1 MWAMAIRNVILPF
14 VLLIFCATQAFSQC
28 NTTTPTYK
36 TINSAGTWTTNSDW
50 VGGSSPYTLS
60 AGAYTIPSGD
70 ILEVNSSNFTL
81 NDNLIVNGI
90 LFVSGKLVM
99 AAGKTIT
106 VNSGGRVTCCSSGYC
121 GGSCSTCDNSDKISI
136 GGTNAW
142 SGAGGGGAPS
152 SGPFTG
158 PATVTPGGVTPVKL
172 LFFKAKE
179 TDEKQVQLA
188 WATAEERNFDYFSVE
203 RSQDGLEFAEVGTVK
218 GHGTSLIR
226 HDYSF
231 TDYSPLFGRSYY
243 RLTSIDFDLYSET
256 FNVISVN
263 TRAGKSLSVYPNPV
277 VNGKLNLDLNFP
289 ADADLNAFVTDL
301 TGTQIAKFKI
311 NSTTNTLS
319 LDLKPG
325 SYLLKVSSADFSSVS
340 RFVVH

>member
-1 MWAMAIRNVILPF
+1 MAIRNTILPF
-14 VLLIFCATQAFSQC
+14 VLLIFCGTQAISQC

-36 TINSAGTWTTNSDW
+36 TIISAGDWATGSDW
-50 VGGSSPYTLS
+50 IGGSTPYALS
-60 AGAYTIPSGD
+60 GGAYTIPAGHVVEIASSTFT
-70 ILEVNSSNFTL
+70 LSSN
-81 NDNLIVNGI
+81 LIINGT
-90 LFVSGKLVM
+90 LFVSGRLDM
-99 AAGKTIT
+99 AAGHTIT
-106 VNSGGRVTCCSSGYC
+106 VNSGGKVTCCSSGYC
-121 GGSCSTCDNSDKISI
+121 GGSCTTCDNSDKINI
-136 GGTNAW
+136 GTQNAW

-179 TDEKQVQLA
+179 TNEKEVQLA

-203 RSQDGLEFAEVGTVK
+203 RSQDGLEFNEVGTVK
-218 GHGTSLIR
+218 GHGTSVVR

-231 TDYSPLFGRSYY
+231 TDYNPLFGRSYY
-243 RLTSIDFDLYSET
+243 RLKSIDFDLFTET

-277 VNGKLNLDLNFP
+277 VDGKLNLDLNFP
-289 ADADLNAFVTDL
+289 SDGDLNAFVTDL
-301 TGTQIAKFKI
+301 TGTEIAKFKI
-311 NSTTNTLS
+311 NSMSNAFT

-325 SYLLKVSSADFSSVS
+325 SYLIKVSSSDFSSVS
-340 RFVVH
+340 RFVVR

>member
-1 MWAMAIRNVILPF
+1 MWAMAMRNTLLTF
-14 VLLIFCATQAFSQC
+14 VLLFFCVLQAISQC

-36 TINSAGTWTTNSDW
+36 TINSAGAWTTASDW
-50 VGGSSPYTLS
+50 LGGIVPYTLS
-60 AGAYTIPSGD
+60 GGAYTIPAGQ
-70 ILEVNSSNFTL
+70 IVEINSSNFDL
-81 NDNLIVNGI
+81 ASDLIVNGT

-99 AAGKTIT
+99 TAGHTIT
-106 VNSGGRVTCCSSGYC
+106 VNSGGNVTCCSSGYC
-121 GGSCSTCDNSDKISI
+121 GGSCSTCDNSDKIAI

-203 RSQDGLEFAEVGTVK
+203 RSQDGLEFAEVGTIK
-218 GHGTSLIR
+218 GHGTSVIR

-231 TDYSPLFGRSYY
+231 TDYNPLFGRSYY

-289 ADADLNAFVTDL
+289 ADTDLNAFITDL
-301 TGTQIAKFKI
+301 TGTEIAKFKI
-311 NSTTNTLS
+311 NSMSNTLS

-325 SYLLKVSSADFSSVS
+325 SYLLKVSSAAFSSVS